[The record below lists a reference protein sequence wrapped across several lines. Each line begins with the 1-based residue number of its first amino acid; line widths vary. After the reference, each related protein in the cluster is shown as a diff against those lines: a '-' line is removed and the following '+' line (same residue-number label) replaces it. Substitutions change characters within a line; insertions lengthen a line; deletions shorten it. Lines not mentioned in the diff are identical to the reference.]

1 MAHRP
6 IPLVAAS
13 ARVAGMDQ
21 NVPLPGGIGVS
32 RLRVY
37 DTPTT
42 DGLVG
47 GSAHVHLACTEGYVV
62 IDGEGA
68 VQTLGPDGFAETPL
82 RRGSV
87 VWFTPGIIHRLV
99 NRDRRLEILTL
110 MQNAGLPEAGDAVLT
125 FPPEVLADPARYQRA
140 NQVGGDDVHT
150 PRVRQAALSR
160 RDLAIDGFTA
170 LRERVEAEGPE
181 ALREFYA
188 AAVALVRDR
197 VPGWRQRWQEHSL
210 RAAQLTGDQL
220 DRIEAGD
227 TSYLFSAVVNELG
240 GPTATGRPGMCGAL
254 DVYHHG

>member
-1 MAHRP
+1 MDHD
-6 IPLVAAS
+6 AA
-13 ARVAGMDQ
+13 
-21 NVPLPGGIGVS
+21 LPGGIGVS
-32 RLRVY
+32 RLQVY
-37 DTPTT
+37 DTQTV

-62 IDGEGA
+62 LDGEGA

-125 FPPEVLADPARYQRA
+125 FPAEVLASPARYQEA
-140 NQVGGDDVHT
+140 NQVGGDDVGT
-150 PRVRQAALSR
+150 PQVRQAALRR
-160 RDLAIDGFTA
+160 RDLAVDGFTM
-170 LRERVEAEGPE
+170 LRERVEAEGPA
-181 ALREFYA
+181 ALREFYG

-197 VPGWRQRWQEHSL
+197 VPRWRERWRAHSL

-227 TSYLFSAVVNELG
+227 AGYLFSAVVNELS
-240 GPTATGRPGMCGAL
+240 GPTASNRPGMCGAL